1 MRAVVAAALRARA
14 HLLMSHPQASPVLA
28 RKQMTQSQFS
38 YLPGG
43 AGQVTLRPGDVAW
56 ADFLAAGE
64 DAAARG
70 FEPHVADPD
79 DVTNVLFSSGTTGA
93 ELKPFVQC
101 ASKHT
106 LRHATCDKKN
116 THTRDM

>member
-1 MRAVVAAALRARA
+1 MWAVVAAALRARA
-14 HLLMSHPQASPVLA
+14 HLLTSHPQASPVLA
-28 RKQMTQSQFS
+28 RKQTIQRRFS
-38 YLPGG
+38 HLPGG

-64 DAAARG
+64 DAAARA

-93 ELKPFVQC
+93 EI
-101 ASKHT
+101 
-106 LRHATCDKKN
+106 RHNRCGAVTDWAVC
-116 THTRDM
+116 